1 MLKAFRYRLYPTQA
15 QTERMGWTLSRCCEL
30 YNAALDERRT
40 AYRKCGV
47 TVNYHAQAVS
57 LPEVKENRPEYRDI
71 RSQVLQDTLRRL
83 DKAFQAFFRRVKQ
96 GEKPGCPRFKSARRF
111 DSFCYP
117 QYKGSVGN
125 HVHLPKIG
133 NVRLRLH
140 RPLEG
145 ALKTLTVKREVDEWY
160 AVIVC
165 EVEAKPLPAT
175 GNTVGI
181 DLGITHFLITSDSEF
196 ADNPRHFQKTLKK
209 LRRSQRSLARKKRGG
224 KRRAKQREQVAKL
237 HRKVK
242 RQRLDFH
249 HKTARKLVNEN
260 DAIAFENLNI
270 AGMVRSNLARS
281 ISDAGWSQFIGI
293 LVSKAEEAGR
303 RAITEHPAYS
313 SQRCNRCGYVDR
325 ANRPSQAV
333 FRCQSC
339 GHAENA
345 DWNAAKNIKAWI
357 TPSELN
363 VAVVNASV
371 LREAPPL

>member
-1 MLKAFRYRLYPTQA
+1 MLKAYKYRLYPTQTQA
-15 QTERMGWTLSRCCEL
+15 ERIGWTLARCCEL
-30 YNAALDERRT
+30 YNAALEERRT
-40 AYRKCGV
+40 AYQKCGA

-57 LPEVKENRPEYRDI
+57 LPEVKELRPKYKDVH
-71 RSQVLQDTLRRL
+71 SQVLQDTLLRL

-96 GEKPGCPRFKSARRF
+96 GEKPGYPCFKSHRRF

-125 HVHLPKIG
+125 HVYLPKIG
-133 NVRLRLH
+133 NIRLRLH

-145 ALKTLTVKREVDEWY
+145 TVKTL
-160 AVIVC
+160 IVC
-165 EVEAKPLPAT
+165 EVEVKPLPAT
-175 GNTVGI
+175 GNIVGI
-181 DLGITHFLITSDSEF
+181 DLGITHFLITSDGEF
-196 ADNPRHFQKTLKK
+196 VNNPRHLQKTLKK
-209 LRRSQRSLARKKRGG
+209 LRRAQRSFARKKWGSN
-224 KRRAKQREQVAKL
+224 RRAKQRERIAKL

-260 DAIAFENLNI
+260 DAIAFENLNVK
-270 AGMVRSNLARS
+270 GMVRSNLSRS
-281 ISDAGWSQFIGI
+281 ISDAGWSQFISI

-325 ANRPSQAV
+325 ANRPSQAM
-333 FRCQSC
+333 FSCQGC

-371 LREAPPL
+371 LREAPSV